1 MDTKQIGNIIEE
13 RLKQLPVN
21 MSKSMRKD
29 CLLFLALLSLSLL
42 MACGNDEENVK
53 TINEALPKNNP
64 KNPDRVPDGT
74 YIEAC
79 GYAVD
84 GAFYYIDPNTG
95 TAYYNYP
102 YNGDNIT
109 RIIVPQQI
117 EINGKAYTVT
127 QIGDG
132 AFSGLHQLTSVTLPS
147 SITYIGNNAFSC
159 CEKLVNVNLPEGLE
173 SIKIYTFDGCT
184 SLASIELPKNL
195 TSIGN
200 YSFYSCQNLT
210 SITLPSTLKTIG
222 QEAFKGSGLTA
233 VVIPDG
239 VTELGM
245 EAFANCKSLTTI
257 SVPASVRNYHA
268 PFTGCDALTS
278 VAISYWFVI
287 GEFGPNLR
295 ELILGEGVQTIGE
308 EAFRGSHQ
316 LKKVTCYA
324 VTPPYIQADED
335 GFSPAFERETQES
348 GILSV
353 PTASVDAYKTTPG
366 WSGFKTIV
374 GMPD

>member
-1 MDTKQIGNIIEE
+1 MGTGTMSN
-13 RLKQLPVN
+13 LCVN
-21 MSKSMRKD
+21 MSRSMRKD
-29 CLLFLALLSLSLL
+29 CLLLFVLLSISFLL
-42 MACGNDEENVK
+42 ACGNDEENVK
-53 TINEALPKNNP
+53 TINDALPKSNP
-64 KNPDRVPDGT
+64 KNPDSVPDGT

-102 YNGDNIT
+102 YNGDSIT

-159 CEKLVNVNLPEGLE
+159 CEKLVSVNLPEGLE

-184 SLASIELPKNL
+184 SLASIELPKSL

-200 YSFYSCQNLT
+200 YSFNSCQNLT

-257 SVPASVRNYHA
+257 SVPSSIMNYLV

-278 VAISYWFVI
+278 VAISCWFVL
-287 GEFGPNLR
+287 GEFGPNLK

-308 EAFRGSHQ
+308 EAFRGSRQ

-335 GFSPAFERETQES
+335 GFSPAFEKETQES

-353 PTASVDAYKTTPG
+353 PSASVDAYKTTPG